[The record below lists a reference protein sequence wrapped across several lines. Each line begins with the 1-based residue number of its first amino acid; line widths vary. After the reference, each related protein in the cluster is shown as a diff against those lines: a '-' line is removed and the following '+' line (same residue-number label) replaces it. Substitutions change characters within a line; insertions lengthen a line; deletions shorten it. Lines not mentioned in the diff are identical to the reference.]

1 MTTQQQKNLFGGAN
15 EQQLLKI
22 KKQNEIEKTY
32 MEFARANP
40 NLSIEE
46 YEAKYKSLNSKSR
59 WTTPT

>member
-1 MTTQQQKNLFGGAN
+1 MTTQQQKNLFSGAN

-32 MEFARANP
+32 MEFVRANP

-46 YEAKYKSLNSKSR
+46 YEAKYKSLNSKS
-59 WTTPT
+59 